1 MTACSDTLVDLAPA
15 RATRTAGGGGVSLEA
30 RAATSLEKPRRPGL
44 LESSGVSVAMME
56 RNMEVTAYC
65 NCGKCCC
72 WEHGLLVS
80 PTHYLALSQK
90 TRTLFPIPSLR
101 LKRRRKN
108 PYQDEKQQKTYI
120 FDKYWTATTLRG
132 CVYEGESKQKNQ
144 NARIPIPLS
153 LSLSLFLCVSDKYGS
168 SSYFFLRGC
177 CRKNKNRQD
186 GSRGPTQAGEARP
199 SERAVLTVSRPA
211 PPPPAVVCAEHLTR
225 RLSILRSLFPL
236 SQQAAPPC
244 AAGGTRPLVPPRP
257 DRDHRSGPRPV
268 PFRHAHVST
277 GHKNDP
283 RHQLPHLTS
292 LSLSCD
298 RVLSGAPHRYVPGY
312 GWGEVRDCG
321 SAIKGPHRLDLF
333 FNSHGEALKWGRRQ
347 CRVKV
352 VRPNKEWI
360 DRQVLVPGAVKGA
373 VKGVD
378 RAIQCLFGG

>member
-153 LSLSLFLCVSDKYGS
+153 LSLSLCVSDKYGS

-186 GSRGPTQAGEARP
+186 GSRGPAQAGEARP

-211 PPPPAVVCAEHLTR
+211 TPPPAVVCAEHLTR

-257 DRDHRSGPRPV
+257 DRDHRSGPRPL

-283 RHQLPHLTS
+283 RHQRPHLTS
-292 LSLSCD
+292 LSLS
-298 RVLSGAPHRYVPGY
+298 LSLVIGFCRARPTGTSPGTDGAR
-312 GWGEVRDCG
+312 
-321 SAIKGPHRLDLF
+321 
-333 FNSHGEALKWGRRQ
+333 
-347 CRVKV
+347 
-352 VRPNKEWI
+352 
-360 DRQVLVPGAVKGA
+360 
-373 VKGVD
+373 
-378 RAIQCLFGG
+378 